1 MALIVSNRVDA
12 KTGVLVTILMELVV
26 VQRDGWELFAVRFV
40 LKAFMVENVLKDVS
54 VPTKHCAI
62 TSPERVVAQ
71 LDGKVNSVLGP
82 AVKVNSVLDVT
93 KTVSVK
99 MMQTAVQLTEGVRV
113 LVDGKGIY
121 ATFLVIRDISA
132 MTVKWIVVVK
142 IMRSVIT
149 SMGPVAVLTVSL
161 VSLAPIPVQLF
172 FLVGIVL
179 RNVYATMPALVT
191 MLQEYVAVLQ
201 VG

>member
-1 MALIVSNRVDA
+1 MWA
-12 KTGVLVTILMELVV
+12 KSKSAH
-26 VQRDGWELFAVRFV
+26 D
-40 LKAFMVENVLKDVS
+40 
-54 VPTKHCAI
+54 
-62 TSPERVVAQ
+62 SPAQ
-71 LDGKVNSVLGP
+71 LSPSQISLHELDGKVNSVLGP

-161 VSLAPIPVQLF
+161 VSLAPIPVQLV

-179 RNVYATMPALVT
+179 RNVYAKMPALVT